1 MKLTDHQLKAL
12 RRIKRGIEKAKKLD
26 PGYTGGLPLE
36 HSVFLNAST
45 LKSLLKRGLI
55 QLDRSSV
62 NHSVY
67 GEVKF
72 SIHMTP

>member
-36 HSVFLNAST
+36 HSVFLNASNNVIA
-45 LKSLLKRGLI
+45 L
-55 QLDRSSV
+55 
-62 NHSVY
+62 
-67 GEVKF
+67 
-72 SIHMTP
+72 